1 VTDVISAMAAPMMAR
16 MLAAPMMAAPAIA
29 AVAMAAP
36 LLKLEERR
44 RINFYS
50 QV

>member
-1 VTDVISAMAAPMMAR
+1 MTDVISAMAAPMMA
-16 MLAAPMMAAPAIA
+16 PMMAAPAVAMA

-50 QV
+50 QL